1 MEKEII
7 FAIGN
12 DHGGLEAKK
21 IICNYL
27 KQNGFG
33 VIDEGTDT
41 PDSCDYP
48 IFAQKVSKDV
58 ANNKANFGIL
68 ICNTGEGM
76 AIAANK
82 IKGIRAGIIY
92 NQETAHLVREH
103 NHANVLTFGAKF
115 FTGEQM
121 CEFIN
126 IFLKSKELGDRHQ
139 RRVDEI
145 NKEDSK

>member
-1 MEKEII
+1 MIEKIV
-7 FAIGN
+7 FSIGN

-21 IICNYL
+21 VICKYL
-27 KQNGFG
+27 EEKGFE

-41 PDSCDYP
+41 STSCDYP

-82 IKGIRAGIIY
+82 IKGIRAGLIY
-92 NQETAHLVREH
+92 NKETAHLIREH

-115 FTGEQM
+115 FSGEQM
-121 CEFIN
+121 CEFID
-126 IFLKSKELGDRHQ
+126 IFLDSKELGDRHQ

-145 NKEDSK
+145 NEEEI